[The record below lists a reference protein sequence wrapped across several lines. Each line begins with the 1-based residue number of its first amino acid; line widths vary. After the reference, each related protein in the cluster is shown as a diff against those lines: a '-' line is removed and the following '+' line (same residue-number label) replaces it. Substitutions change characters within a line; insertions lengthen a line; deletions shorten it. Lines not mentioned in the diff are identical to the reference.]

1 MVACLFLKKKMAIP
15 EEEKLTVDEFL
26 QAIAGLDGRFELV
39 RGVAYAMAG
48 AKEGH
53 NVICSNVQTALVPA
67 GKRKGCRTTSS
78 DTAVQ
83 TGPDIVRY
91 PDIVVDCGPPD
102 ATALTASRPVI
113 VIEVSSSGTSVFDY
127 GAKLREY
134 QSVESVAMVLQIE
147 SEIALVKV
155 HRRQENKTWTEETVE
170 DFNVDIDLPSLAASI
185 TLNDIYDTLDV
196 RPRPR
201 LQVVKNERIPGT

>member
-1 MVACLFLKKKMAIP
+1 MLSEEAMAIP

-26 QAIAGLDGRFELV
+26 EAITGQDGRFELV

-67 GKRKGCRTTSS
+67 GKRNGCRTTSS

-83 TGPDIVRY
+83 TGPDTVRY
-91 PDIVVDCGPPD
+91 PDIVVDCGPANP
-102 ATALTASRPVI
+102 AALTASRPTI
-113 VIEVSSSGTSVFDY
+113 VVEVSSSGTAVFDY
-127 GAKLREY
+127 VTKLREY
-134 QSVESVAMVLQIE
+134 QGVESIDMVLQIE

-155 HRRQENKTWTEETVE
+155 HRRQENGTWTEETVE
-170 DFNVDIDLPSLAASI
+170 EFNMHIPLPSLAVSI
-185 TLNDIYDTLDV
+185 TLNEIYDTLDV
-196 RPRPR
+196 RPRRR
-201 LQVVKNERIPGT
+201 LQIVKNDHTSV

>member
-1 MVACLFLKKKMAIP
+1 MAIP

-26 QAIAGLDGRFELV
+26 KAITGHDGRFELV

-83 TGPDIVRY
+83 TGPDTVRY
-91 PDIVVDCGPPD
+91 PDVVVDCGPPN
-102 ATALTASRPVI
+102 ATALTASRPTI
-113 VIEVSSSGTSVFDY
+113 VVEVSSSGTAVFDY
-127 GAKLREY
+127 GTKLREY
-134 QSVESVAMVLQIE
+134 QGMESIDTVLQIE

-155 HRRQENKTWTEETVE
+155 HRRQENGTWTEETVE
-170 DFNVDIDLPSLAASI
+170 EFNMDIPLPSLAVSI
-185 TLNDIYDTLDV
+185 TLNEIYDTLDV

-201 LQVVKNERIPGT
+201 LQVVKNERTNGM

>member
-1 MVACLFLKKKMAIP
+1 MTIA
-15 EEEKLTVDEFL
+15 ETGKLTVAEFL
-26 QAIAGLDGRFELV
+26 KAVIGHDGRFELV

-53 NVICSNVQTALVPA
+53 NVICSNVLTALVPA
-67 GKRKGCRTTSS
+67 GKRNGCRTTSS

-83 TGPDIVRY
+83 TGPDTIRY
-91 PDIVVDCGPPD
+91 PDVVVDCGPPN
-102 ATALTASRPVI
+102 AAALTASKPTI
-113 VIEVSSSGTSVFDY
+113 VVEISSPGTAVFDHA
-127 GAKLREY
+127 AKLLEY
-134 QSVESVAMVLQIE
+134 QSLPSIGTILQIE

-155 HRRQENKTWTEETVE
+155 HRRQDDGSWAEDTVE
-170 DFNVDIDLPSLAASI
+170 TFETSIDLPPLAASI

-201 LQVVKNERIPGT
+201 LQIVKPV

>member
-1 MVACLFLKKKMAIP
+1 MSIP
-15 EEEKLTVDEFL
+15 DEDKLTIDAFL
-26 QAIAGLDGRFELV
+26 EAVTGRDGRFELV

-83 TGPDIVRY
+83 TGPDTLRY
-91 PDIVVDCGPPD
+91 PDVVVDCGPPN
-102 ATALTASRPVI
+102 ATALTASRPTI
-113 VIEVSSSGTSVFDY
+113 VVEVSSSGTAVFDY

-134 QSVESVAMVLQIE
+134 QGVDSIETILQIE
-147 SEIALVKV
+147 ADIALVKV
-155 HRRQENKTWTEETVE
+155 HRRQDNGTWIEETVE
-170 DFNVDIDLPSLAASI
+170 GFNTDIPLPSLATSI
-185 TLNDIYDTLDV
+185 TLKEIYDTLDV

-201 LQVVKNERIPGT
+201 LQVVKSERSNGT

>member
-1 MVACLFLKKKMAIP
+1 MAIP
-15 EEEKLTVDEFL
+15 DEEKLTVEEFFE
-26 QAIAGLDGRFELV
+26 AIAGRDGRFELV

-83 TGPDIVRY
+83 TGPDTVRY
-91 PDIVVDCGPPD
+91 PDVVVDCGPPD
-102 ATALTASRPVI
+102 ATALIASKPVI

-155 HRRQENKTWTEETVE
+155 HRRQDKETWTEETIE
-170 DFNVDIDLPSLAASI
+170 DFSVDIHLPSLAMSI

-201 LQVVKNERIPGT
+201 LQVVKNERTQGI